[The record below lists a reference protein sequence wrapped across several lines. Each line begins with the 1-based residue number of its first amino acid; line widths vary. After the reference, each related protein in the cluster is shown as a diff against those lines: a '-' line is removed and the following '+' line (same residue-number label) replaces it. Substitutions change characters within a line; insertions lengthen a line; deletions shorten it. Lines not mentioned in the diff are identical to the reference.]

1 MYSWRRWKK
10 CFGYGR
16 ISRKDDVVKLLEML
30 ETLRPENRYPREKL
44 GWEVSGD
51 GVPALGSH
59 TGRKFLRLLAKCCKY
74 GRTDANRKTPQNRC
88 FQRFLGRLR

>member
-1 MYSWRRWKK
+1 M
-10 CFGYGR
+10 FGLR
-16 ISRKDDVVKLLEML
+16 SNFQKDDVVELLEMP
-30 ETLRPENRYPREKL
+30 ETLRPENRYPCEKL

-51 GVPALGSH
+51 EVLALGSH

-88 FQRFLGRLR
+88 FQRFLGRLQ